1 VQIDRIVNEFSS
13 RNIEDAQIRLYH
25 MQHRLNCITL
35 FSSLI
40 CPQSL
45 TVNIPLHVNHIKL
58 NMLKVATAGCQILL
72 ICVLFVASFRLNIHR
87 SILHGSRLIIDQ
99 SDGDHGTNGNFIVR
113 CAKRKEAI
121 DFDRAFDGWLTG
133 SLSIINSSAIDFIK
147 PLYVSEDHRNV
158 TGIINKD
165 KLIRLETVAYG
176 STCNEYVRLVKIS
189 SDSYHVFNFLA
200 VPNVSYDLPIFGADI
215 VFLPGRAIVTI
226 DFQPLSDA
234 GGYYDSYLY
243 DPYKQRLGKWQAMF
257 PPSGVVPELYREYF
271 SPLALYASFP
281 AKDVTGSLLF
291 LIEQSLREY
300 LQCYVEA
307 TALSALRLDA
317 SSLDGDRLRRREML
331 CRYLSF
337 RRDKD
342 PAKGLLSAA
351 FGAAWTEQL
360 LQETVFPIPASCV

>member
-1 VQIDRIVNEFSS
+1 MF
-13 RNIEDAQIRLYH
+13 
-25 MQHRLNCITL
+25 
-35 FSSLI
+35 
-40 CPQSL
+40 
-45 TVNIPLHVNHIKL
+45 TV
-58 NMLKVATAGCQILL
+58 AACCQVLL
-72 ICVLFVASFRLNIHR
+72 SCVLIVASFRLNIHR
-87 SILHGSRLIIDQ
+87 SILHGSRPIIDRDPSQ
-99 SDGDHGTNGNFIVR
+99 TAGDRGTNGNFIVR
-113 CAKRKEAI
+113 CAKRREDI

-133 SLSIINSSAIDFIK
+133 CLSIINSSTVDYSK

-165 KLIRLETVAYG
+165 KLIHLETVAYG

-243 DPYKQRLGKWQAMF
+243 SPYKQRLSKWQALF
-257 PPSGVVPELYREYF
+257 PPSGVVPEQYREYF

-291 LIEQSLREY
+291 LIEQSLKEY

-317 SSLDGDRLRRREML
+317 SPLDEDRLRRREML
-331 CRYLSF
+331 RRYLSF

-360 LQETVFPIPASCV
+360 LQETVFPFPVSCL